1 MPKLYHIKCQPTDGP
16 TLESDTRRE
25 WMHDADFTVVKTDY
39 MPFQHTWREQKRGFK
54 FHITRQDVVD
64 AEARYGVRF
73 DITFIFRTVKEHF
86 EALAEDSY
94 GAAQSLDLLTRGQ

>member
-1 MPKLYHIKCQPTDGP
+1 MAKRYFIHVVPTDGP
-16 TLESDTRRE
+16 TLKSDTRRE
-25 WMHDADFTVVKTDY
+25 WMYGADFTVVKTDY

-54 FHITRQDVVD
+54 FHLTRQDVVD

-73 DITFIFRTVKEHF
+73 DLTFIFRTVEEHF